1 MSASP
6 ADAIQAAPFRR
17 ASGLPVDPMFLDR
30 WSPRALSPEPIPERE
45 VQTLFEAAR
54 WAPSAS
60 NQQPWMFL
68 FADDEAGRERV
79 RSTLVEFNQAWAK
92 TAPLLVVLLAKTR
105 NEKGEENA
113 WAGFDAG
120 AAWMSLAL
128 QARKLGLYAH
138 AMGGFDEEKV
148 SEALRVD
155 RSLWTP
161 MAVIAVGRHGDPST
175 LPARLQ
181 AREKP
186 SERKPLGEMIQRVA
200 G

>member
-6 ADAIQAAPFRR
+6 ADEVPSAPPRR
-17 ASGLPVDPMFLDR
+17 TSDLPVDPMFLDR
-30 WSPRALSPEPIPERE
+30 WSPRALSPESISERD

-92 TAPLLVVLLAKTR
+92 TAPLLVVLLARTR

-148 SEALRVD
+148 YEALPVE
-155 RSLWTP
+155 RSQWSP
-161 MAVIAVGRHGDPST
+161 MAVIAVGRLGDPSM
-175 LPARLQ
+175 LPAKLQ

-186 SERKPLGEMIQRVA
+186 SERKPLGEMSRRIA